1 MKFGDLN
8 LPTNTSRCL
17 HFVLSAP
24 LVWNH
29 INKNS
34 EVELTFQNIRNY
46 KQLPDN
52 STQICFQLNRAQ

>member
-17 HFVLSAP
+17 YFVLIAP
-24 LVWNH
+24 LVWNN

-34 EVELTFQNIRNY
+34 EVELTFQNVRNY
-46 KQLPDN
+46 VIN
-52 STQICFQLNRAQ
+52 TWNY